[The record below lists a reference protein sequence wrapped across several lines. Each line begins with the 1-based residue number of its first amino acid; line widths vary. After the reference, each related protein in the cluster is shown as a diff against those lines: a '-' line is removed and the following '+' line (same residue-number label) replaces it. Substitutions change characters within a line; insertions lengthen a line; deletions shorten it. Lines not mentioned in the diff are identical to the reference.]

1 MTAAFDKTPKI
12 SLFAIILILF
22 IAAGSAWIIYSLS
35 DNYNSQKL
43 DTKTTALN
51 ESFNPITEVYV
62 SESSSMIVNCT
73 EIITKYENILLP
85 NDFRLL
91 WAMQCK
97 EYERLIDSNK
107 PIPLYTVTDLKNLH
121 TCIII
126 YDKEYGDCN

>member
-1 MTAAFDKTPKI
+1 
-12 SLFAIILILF
+12 
-22 IAAGSAWIIYSLS
+22 
-35 DNYNSQKL
+35 L